1 MNDVKVADVMTHL
14 VVTLRPRDTI
24 EEAAR
29 RLLYNRISGAPVV
42 EDGRLVG
49 VVSEADL
56 MRAYAPPARS
66 GTPFIATEPL
76 MFLLEGTSLHSPRD
90 ETVGGVMT
98 ETAISVSPV
107 ATVWQAASMIDRHG
121 VRRLPVVDDD
131 GFVVGVLARSD
142 LVRAMTRYDRD
153 SSSSAYIERTY
164 GEQHTGSAD

>member
-14 VVTLRPRDTI
+14 VVTLRPQDTI

-42 EDGRLVG
+42 EGGRLVG

-76 MFLLEGTSLHSPRD
+76 MLLLEGTSLRSPRD

-98 ETAISVSPV
+98 VAAISVSPA
-107 ATVWQAASMIDRHG
+107 ATVWEAASLVDRHG

-142 LVRAMTRYDRD
+142 LVRAMTRYDRE
-153 SSSSAYIERTY
+153 SASSAYIEGSDR
-164 GEQHTGSAD
+164 EQHAGSAD